1 MDYVFLVEN
10 EIISYSLQ
18 NIIISKIMT
27 DSDKC
32 YVAADICDL
41 VNNLQQEKEQVFLI
55 EVLHDCSII
64 SSLVDVIKYVNSGNK
79 IVLFKDSQPDRMF
92 RYINY
97 DAIIDL
103 KSPIVEIISKIQDV
117 THHASGPSWD
127 VQLQKLSP
135 REQLVLQYLL
145 KGKSN
150 KEVSGLLCL
159 SEKTISCHKQS
170 MLRKLNIKSIMEA
183 SQRR

>member
-27 DSDKC
+27 DSDRR
-32 YVAADICDL
+32 YVAADICEL

-55 EVLHDCSII
+55 EVLHDSSII
-64 SSLVDVIKYVNSGNK
+64 SSLVDVIKYVNSSNK
-79 IVLFKDSQPDRMF
+79 IVLFKDSLPDRMF

-117 THHASGPSWD
+117 TRHASGPSWD
-127 VQLQKLSP
+127 SNCKSSL
-135 REQLVLQYLL
+135 RE
-145 KGKSN
+145 
-150 KEVSGLLCL
+150 
-159 SEKTISCHKQS
+159 
-170 MLRKLNIKSIMEA
+170 SIWCF
-183 SQRR
+183 SIC